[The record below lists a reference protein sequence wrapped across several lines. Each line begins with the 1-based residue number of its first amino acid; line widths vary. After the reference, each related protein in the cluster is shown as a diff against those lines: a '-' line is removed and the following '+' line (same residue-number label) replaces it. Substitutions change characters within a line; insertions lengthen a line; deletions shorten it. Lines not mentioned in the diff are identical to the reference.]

1 MRTVV
6 AALALIAAA
15 CAPGAPDDSR
25 YVAEIMSAREAKDA
39 ELGSAAGSPILPAD
53 RGRFLPLSY
62 FPPDPRF
69 AVPAVFEQDPAAN
82 RIRVEMQT
90 SANKPRLMERLG
102 TLRFTLEGRQLQL
115 TAFVEA
121 GQRPDRLFVPFM
133 DETSGKATYIAGR
146 YLEILPET
154 TGIYVVDFNRAYN
167 PFCYYN
173 AAYDCPFPPRENRL
187 PVAITAGERV
197 REE

>member
-1 MRTVV
+1 MRKVV
-6 AALALIAAA
+6 ATLALLVAA
-15 CAPGAPDDSR
+15 CSPGPPDESR
-25 YVAEIMSAREAKDA
+25 YLAEIVRDREAKDG
-39 ELGSAAGSPILPAD
+39 ELARAANSPIPPAD
-53 RGRFLPLSY
+53 RNRFLPLSY
-62 FPPDPRF
+62 FPPDPGF
-69 AVPAVFEQDPAAN
+69 AVPAVFEQDPPAN
-82 RIRVEMQT
+82 RTRVEMQT

-102 TLRFTLEGRQLQL
+102 TLRFTLAGQQLQL

-133 DETSGKATYIAGR
+133 DATSGKDTYRAGR

-173 AAYDCPFPPRENRL
+173 PAYDCPFPPKENRL
-187 PVAITAGERV
+187 PIAITAGEKV
-197 REE
+197 RGR